1 MGFVFGV
8 MRGMSK
14 RAMLPADIRFF
25 VRAARSLVLA
35 GLVMTLSGCG
45 SDQQSVLGEPK
56 LLGSIR
62 IQLDAGNPSASTGT
76 VEIGDGPRQFKVGY
90 GREGIACAGTTFQEG
105 VTPLG
110 TFRVNAI
117 LSDND
122 FAMEPELVALSGKSE
137 DELRKTLFRNMNSI
151 DFKGDG
157 ETGEYGIGYISLAP
171 VPATE
176 QPFRFNTYDGRFR
189 WYSFAIHGTNEP
201 SRVGKAV
208 TGGCINVDQNT
219 LRTLLETVKLGDE
232 VVISSDGP
240 CLS

>member
-1 MGFVFGV
+1 
-8 MRGMSK
+8 MRGLA
-14 RAMLPADIRFF
+14 RLAMLPRDVSLS
-25 VRAARSLVLA
+25 VRAARSLVIA
-35 GLVMTLSGCG
+35 GLVMLLSGCG
-45 SDQQSVLGEPK
+45 SDDESRPSEPK
-56 LLGSIR
+56 LLGPIQ
-62 IQLDAGNPSASTGT
+62 IQLDTDNPSASTGT
-76 VEIGDGPRQFKVGY
+76 VELGDGPRQFKVGY

-117 LSDND
+117 LSEDD

-176 QPFRFNTYDGRFR
+176 QPFRFNTYDGTFR
-189 WYSFAIHGTNEP
+189 WYSFAIHGTNEE
-201 SRVGKAV
+201 SRVGRAV
-208 TGGCINVDQNT
+208 TGGCINVDRNT

-240 CLS
+240 CLR

>member
-1 MGFVFGV
+1 MP
-8 MRGMSK
+8 K
-14 RAMLPADIRFF
+14 RAMLPADIRLS

-62 IQLDAGNPSASTGT
+62 IQLDASNPSASTGT

-122 FAMEPELVALSGKSE
+122 FAM
-137 DELRKTLFRNMNSI
+137 
-151 DFKGDG
+151 
-157 ETGEYGIGYISLAP
+157 
-171 VPATE
+171 
-176 QPFRFNTYDGRFR
+176 
-189 WYSFAIHGTNEP
+189 
-201 SRVGKAV
+201 
-208 TGGCINVDQNT
+208 
-219 LRTLLETVKLGDE
+219 
-232 VVISSDGP
+232 
-240 CLS
+240 